1 MDCFQKGRYD
11 KMKQRATEGHFQ
23 RAGVEIKELIS
34 FEELDFRSAVCHFS
48 FPSHFLLFLDGS
60 VYLL

>member
-34 FEELDFRSAVCHFS
+34 FEELDFRSAVCHFHKMS
-48 FPSHFLLFLDGS
+48 LQGQ
-60 VYLL
+60 